1 MSTTADPMG
10 PSLDLLRDLVAHKG
24 YANAAFLSSV
34 QRSDDAARD
43 PEVCELLHHVLVSNR
58 FWISAILGLPFH
70 VEEEVRSSR
79 TLPELVKGFRAT
91 QEMET
96 AWLERA
102 TAADLGRTIEDARI
116 PGRTRTVVQAI
127 MQVCLHSHGHR
138 AQGAKLLRRHEVT
151 PPATDFIL
159 WVGSRD
165 KAEWP

>member
-1 MSTTADPMG
+1 MD
-10 PSLDLLRDLVAHKG
+10 PSLDLLRDLVAHKD

-58 FWISAILGLPFH
+58 FWVSAVLGLPFS

-79 TLPELVKGFRAT
+79 TLSELVKGFRET

-96 AWLERA
+96 AWFQRA
-102 TAADLGRTIEDARI
+102 GAADLARI
-116 PGRTRTVVQAI
+116 IEGALIPGGTRTVAQALL
-127 MQVCLHSHGHR
+127 QVCLHSHGHR
-138 AQGAKLLRRHEVT
+138 AQCAKLLRRHGVT
-151 PPATDFIL
+151 PPATDFIV

-165 KAEWP
+165 EAEWP

>member
-1 MSTTADPMG
+1 MTADPMG
-10 PSLDLLRDLVAHKG
+10 QSLDLLRDLVAHKG

-34 QRSDDAARD
+34 QASDDGARD

-58 FWISAILGLPFH
+58 FWTFAILGLSFN

-91 QEMET
+91 QEMEA
-96 AWLERA
+96 AWLEQA
-102 TAADLGRTIEDARI
+102 TAADLGRIVEHALI
-116 PGRTRTVVQAI
+116 PGRTRTVAQAVT
-127 MQVCLHSHGHR
+127 QVCLHSHGHR
-138 AQGAKLLRRHEVT
+138 AQGAKLLRRHGVT

-165 KAEWP
+165 RAQWP

>member
-1 MSTTADPMG
+1 MSTTADPMD

-43 PEVCELLHHVLVSNR
+43 PEVCELFHHVLVSNR
-58 FWISAILGLPFH
+58 FWISSILGLPFH

-79 TLPELVKGFRAT
+79 TLPELVKGFRET

-138 AQGAKLLRRHEVT
+138 AQGAKLLRRHGVT

-159 WVGSRD
+159 WVDSRD